1 MHAREEI
8 GATARFLAVGG
19 CARGRHFARVALH
32 SGVTLKRT
40 AFYSPESSLSALTNQ
55 TRAEF

>member
-1 MHAREEI
+1 
-8 GATARFLAVGG
+8 V
-19 CARGRHFARVALH
+19 VLH
-32 SGVTLKRT
+32 SGVALKRT